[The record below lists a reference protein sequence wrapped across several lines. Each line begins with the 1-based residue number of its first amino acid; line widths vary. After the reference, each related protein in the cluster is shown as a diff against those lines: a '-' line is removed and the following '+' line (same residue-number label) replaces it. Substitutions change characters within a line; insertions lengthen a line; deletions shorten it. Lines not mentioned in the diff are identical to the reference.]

1 MSDGNGKLPKD
12 IGKPSDNVL
21 VDVPVNDQP
30 DSNAVEFEVNV
41 TTIFNKYFVCFLFN
55 CTELQL
61 I

>member
-1 MSDGNGKLPKD
+1 MSDGNGRLPKD

-41 TTIFNKYFVCFLFN
+41 TTTFSGFFVYFFIN
-55 CTELQL
+55 
-61 I
+61 